1 MFRAERILFSRCGV
15 ANSRAASSSVLLR
28 PASALVWVPSHS
40 LSVKKQ
46 VSIRFL
52 STTPAPPSIAAS
64 LVKDLREKTG
74 APMMECKKALMDKEV
89 QGDISKA
96 IDWLR
101 AKGIAKA
108 SSQTNRISVEGLIG
122 VLQRPS
128 SGITLVEVNSET
140 GSLPPTDPLP
150 QPPPLPCHRFRC
162 TESRFSKIRW
172 FCCCLNQSIVRK
184 WRL

>member
-1 MFRAERILFSRCGV
+1 
-15 ANSRAASSSVLLR
+15 
-28 PASALVWVPSHS
+28 
-40 LSVKKQ
+40 
-46 VSIRFL
+46 
-52 STTPAPPSIAAS
+52 
-64 LVKDLREKTG
+64 VKDLREKTG

-150 QPPPLPCHRFRC
+150 QPPPPSPAIDFVARNQDFQKFVGSVAASTNQLLGNGDFEVNRVLALEAVGPSAGAGP
-162 TESRFSKIRW
+162 TSSEPITLQQILGDITTAIR
-172 FCCCLNQSIVRK
+172 
-184 WRL
+184 